1 MSEENQT
8 PPPQTAVP
16 VEVVVAYLSDLYR
29 QIDAISFNIRTNIN
43 NIMPKVDGEATNV
56 SNENEIR

>member
-8 PPPQTAVP
+8 QPPQAAVP
-16 VEVVVAYLSDLYR
+16 VEAVVAYLSDLYR

-43 NIMPKVDGEATNV
+43 NIMPKVEGEVTNAS
-56 SNENEIR
+56 SNEG